1 MKKLLLIILF
11 FGQQIFAQTV
21 STYFSDPTVS
31 VTDAVIF
38 DNDGNLF
45 GSDFGYNFDGVSV
58 YKITPGGVVSTFVTD
73 LSNPNGLAFDSLG
86 NLFVVEYSAGNIH
99 KYDANGVLLET
110 FNVGGFPSGLI
121 KDFNSDDM
129 IYTQTQNNSINRLSF
144 NGTITE
150 LAQGSPLNVPVGLA
164 YDDNGNLFSG
174 NYVGREI
181 YKITASGP
189 EFIATVPG
197 DNGASLAFITYAN
210 QKLWGT
216 TFFGDNKIYSINPNG
231 IDDFTLFAGSVAGSD
246 DGDISVATFTNPS
259 GIIFNPTDN
268 SLYVS
273 EFSEEGN
280 IRKILG
286 IPLSENSLTLGVDI
300 ALSPNPTSNI
310 LEIKGISDNALEQ
323 TTIRIYDFI
332 GRLISEKKYT
342 FNDFNF
348 KITIDVSKFST
359 GIYNINIQTSN
370 RLIVSRKFIK
380 K

>member
-11 FGQQIFAQTV
+11 FGQQFFAQTV

-58 YKITPGGVVSTFVTD
+58 YKITPGGVVTTFATD

-121 KDFNSDDM
+121 KDFDSDDM
-129 IYTQTQNNSINRLSF
+129 IYTQTQNSSINRLSF

-273 EFSEEGN
+273 EFTTEGN
-280 IRKILG
+280 IRKIAN
-286 IPLSENSLTLGVDI
+286 IPLATNSLISEIDFIV
-300 ALSPNPTSNI
+300 SPNPTSSR
-310 LEIKGISDNALEQ
+310 LEIKGNTNHNFNKLIV
-323 TTIRIYDFI
+323 TIYDVMGKI
-332 GRLISEKKYT
+332 ILNETHITNSS
-342 FNDFNF
+342 DFNI
-348 KITIDVSKFST
+348 ITDVSKLST
-359 GIYNINIQTSN
+359 GIYTIKIQSDDEFFTTK
-370 RLIVSRKFIK
+370 KFIK